1 MSQQRYYVD
10 QRSGCIAVCDRIKYE
25 ACVKEFGP
33 MPGLHGNDQH
43 VVEYWAGSPKAS
55 KCPTCGHVRS
65 EGWELSAE
73 SITAAHLLCDE
84 LNAKELS

>member
-43 VVEYWAGSPKAS
+43 VVEYWEARRKLRNALPVDMYEAKAGN
-55 KCPTCGHVRS
+55 CRQ
-65 EGWELSAE
+65 
-73 SITAAHLLCDE
+73 
-84 LNAKELS
+84 NR